1 MYVFCVY
8 VVDRICEWQYYY
20 FNEYIHLIM
29 VKYYVAVQFISITDD
44 LFFDKNVFHFNLK
57 RFIDPSDKWYS
68 TLFLS
73 RSASSVLSVPYPL
86 LTQASQIVEG

>member
-8 VVDRICEWQYYY
+8 VVDRICEWRYYY

-29 VKYYVAVQFISITDD
+29 GKYYVAAQFISITDD
-44 LFFDKNVFHFNLK
+44 LFFDKNVFHFNSK

-68 TLFLS
+68 TLSFSLDP
-73 RSASSVLSVPYPL
+73 RHQYYQYRTHCWP
-86 LTQASQIVEG
+86 GRHK